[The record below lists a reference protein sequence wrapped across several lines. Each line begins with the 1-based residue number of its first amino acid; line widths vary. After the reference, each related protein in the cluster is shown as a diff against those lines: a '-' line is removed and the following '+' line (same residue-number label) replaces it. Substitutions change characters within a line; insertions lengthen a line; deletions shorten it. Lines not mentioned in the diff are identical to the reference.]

1 MALKSL
7 LKRLVVPNNIIKNM
21 TKEEIQKLLYSTETS
36 RIERT
41 VSTGDM
47 DKFQE
52 AICAFSNDMSNSRQ
66 NGYLIIGAHDNGTL
80 SGLKVDDNLFKKISG
95 IRSDGN
101 ILPIPM
107 MTCER
112 YELEGGDLLIV
123 EVQPSFSTPVRYR
136 GRTFIRIGP
145 RRDIATIDEERI
157 LSEKRMSNMA
167 TFDAS
172 PCYAATIHDIHLDII
187 KNEYI
192 PKAVSAD
199 ELEKDT
205 RNIEQQMASLGLY
218 DIEHNS
224 PTNACIVL
232 FGKNPKQFLYGA
244 YLQYVRFVGLD
255 KGAEIDD
262 DKPFYD
268 CLAKMMPKLESF
280 IDYGVVKTRPV
291 AVSTLREKN
300 QSNYPKDAL
309 RELILNACMHRDYQ
323 SNMPTRFY
331 QFTNR
336 IEIMNPGGLY
346 GKARPENFPDVN
358 DYRNPIIAQ
367 ALKVLGYVNMFNRG
381 VSRVK
386 SMMIENGGKE
396 PTFNV
401 DKITAFEVT
410 SYSAI
415 KYAELQDDSS
425 NTTEQ
430 FPKMFTKLFTKLI
443 PSYFQEE
450 EKETIGHILNILQEP
465 TSASE
470 MAKILKLPPRN
481 LKNRYISKMLQAGII
496 TMTIPDKPNSR
507 NQKYKLVEDHR

>member
-1 MALKSL
+1 
-7 LKRLVVPNNIIKNM
+7 M
-21 TKEEIQKLLYSTETS
+21 TKEEIYKLLHSTETS
-36 RIERT
+36 RVERT
-41 VSTGDM
+41 ISTGDM

-66 NGYLIIGAHDNGTL
+66 NGYLIIGAKDNGEL

-112 YELEGGDLLIV
+112 YELEGGDILVV

-172 PCYAATIHDIHLDII
+172 PCYAATIDDVYIDII

-192 PKAVSAD
+192 PKAVSAE
-199 ELEKDT
+199 ELQNDT
-205 RNIEQQMASLGLY
+205 RSIEQQMGALGLY
-218 DIEHNS
+218 DMTHNC

-232 FGKNPKQFLYGA
+232 FGKNPKRFLFGA
-244 YLQYVRFVGLD
+244 YLQYVRFNGLD
-255 KGAEIDD
+255 KGAEIDNE
-262 DKPFYD
+262 KPFYD
-268 CLAKMMPKLESF
+268 CLAKMMPQLEAF
-280 IDYGVVKTRPV
+280 IDFGVMKTRPI

-300 QSNYPKDAL
+300 QSNYPADAL
-309 RELILNACMHRDYQ
+309 RELVLNACMHRDYQ

-331 QFTNR
+331 QFADR

-346 GKARPENFPDVN
+346 GKARPENFPEVN

-367 ALKVLGYVNMFNRG
+367 ALKVMGYVNMFNRG

-386 SMMIENGGKE
+386 SMMIDNGGKE
-396 PTFNV
+396 PIFNV
-401 DKITAFEVT
+401 DKITAFEVI

-415 KYAELQDDSS
+415 KQTDLQDSIEDFPKSFPEILDKLCPSRDQVGVQVYNQEELLKLLNALKTEQSAQALAELLSTSS
-425 NTTEQ
+425 RTVKRKYLS
-430 FPKMFTKLFTKLI
+430 PLL
-443 PSYFQEE
+443 
-450 EKETIGHILNILQEP
+450 
-465 TSASE
+465 A
-470 MAKILKLPPRN
+470 
-481 LKNRYISKMLQAGII
+481 AGII
-496 TMTIPDKPNSR
+496 ALTIPDKPQSSK
-507 NQKYKLVEDHR
+507 QKYKLILDNE

>member
-1 MALKSL
+1 
-7 LKRLVVPNNIIKNM
+7 M
-21 TKEEIQKLLYSTETS
+21 TKEEIYKLLHSTETS
-36 RIERT
+36 RVERT
-41 VSTGDM
+41 ISTGDM

-66 NGYLIIGAHDNGTL
+66 NGYLIIGAKDNGEL

-112 YELEGGDLLIV
+112 YEMETGDILVV

-157 LSEKRMSNMA
+157 LTEKRISNMA

-172 PCYAATIHDIHLDII
+172 PCYAATLNEVYVDII

-192 PKAVSAD
+192 PKAVNTE
-199 ELEKDT
+199 ELENDT
-205 RNIEQQMASLGLY
+205 RSIEQQMAALGLY
-218 DIEHNS
+218 DITHS
-224 PTNACIVL
+224 CPTNACIVL

-244 YLQYVRFVGLD
+244 YLQYVHFNGLD
-255 KGAEIDD
+255 KGSKIDN

-268 CLAKMMPKLESF
+268 CLAKMMPQLEAF
-280 IDYGVVKTRPV
+280 IDFGIVKTRPV

-300 QSNYPKDAL
+300 QSNYPADAL

-323 SNMPTRFY
+323 ANMPIRFY
-331 QFTNR
+331 QFADR

-346 GKARPENFPDVN
+346 GKARPENFPEVN

-367 ALKVLGYVNMFNRG
+367 ALKIMGYVNMFNRG
-381 VSRVK
+381 VNRVK
-386 SMMIENGGKE
+386 NMMVENGGKE
-396 PTFNV
+396 PIFNV
-401 DKITAFEVT
+401 DKITAFEVI
-410 SYSAI
+410 SCSAI
-415 KYAELQDDSS
+415 EYADIQES
-425 NTTEQ
+425 NGA
-430 FPKMFTKLFTKLI
+430 FPKLFPKSFPKSLAKLM
-443 PSYFQEE
+443 PSYFNKD
-450 EKETIGHILNILQEP
+450 EKEAIELLLNSLNEP
-465 TSASE
+465 KSAKELASI
-470 MAKILKLPPRN
+470 MTCSTRTLKDKYLD
-481 LKNRYISKMLQAGII
+481 KMLQAGVIS
-496 TMTIPDKPNSR
+496 MTIPDKPTSR
-507 NQKYKLVEDHR
+507 KQQYKLIAED

>member
-1 MALKSL
+1 
-7 LKRLVVPNNIIKNM
+7 M
-21 TKEEIQKLLYSTETS
+21 TKEEINKLLYSTETS

-41 VSTGDM
+41 ISTSDM

-66 NGYLIIGAHDNGTL
+66 NGYLIIGAKDNGEL

-112 YELEGGDLLIV
+112 YELEGGDILVV

-172 PCYAATIHDIHLDII
+172 PCYAATIDDVYVDII

-192 PKAVSAD
+192 PKAVSAE
-199 ELEKDT
+199 ELENDT
-205 RNIEQQMASLGLY
+205 RSIEQQMAALGLY
-218 DIEHNS
+218 DVMHNC
-224 PTNACIVL
+224 PTNACMVL
-232 FGKNPKQFLYGA
+232 FGKKPKQFLFGA
-244 YLQYVRFVGLD
+244 YLQFVHFNGLD
-255 KGAEIDD
+255 KSSEIDN

-280 IDYGVVKTRPV
+280 IDFGVVKTRPI
-291 AVSTLREKN
+291 AISTLREEN
-300 QSNYPKDAL
+300 QSNYPADAL

-331 QFTNR
+331 QFADR

-346 GKARPENFPDVN
+346 GKARPDNFPEVN

-367 ALKVLGYVNMFNRG
+367 ALKVMGYVNMFNRG

-386 SMMIENGGKE
+386 NMMIENGSEE
-396 PTFNV
+396 PVFNV
-401 DKITAFEVT
+401 DKITAFEVI

-415 KYAELQDDSS
+415 KHADLHDVADD
-425 NTTEQ
+425 
-430 FPKMFTKLFTKLI
+430 FPKIFPKIFPKLIDKLI
-443 PSYFQEE
+443 PTYIQEKDRDIVVAILSALVE
-450 EKETIGHILNILQEP
+450 PKSAKDLASIASCSVRTIKDKYLD
-465 TSASE
+465 
-470 MAKILKLPPRN
+470 
-481 LKNRYISKMLQAGII
+481 KMLESEVI
-496 TMTIPDKPNSR
+496 TMTIPDKPTSR
-507 NQKYKLVEDHR
+507 NQKYKIHIDRVNKN

>member
-1 MALKSL
+1 
-7 LKRLVVPNNIIKNM
+7 M
-21 TKEEIQKLLYSTETS
+21 TKEEINKLLKSTETS

-41 VSTGDM
+41 ISTSDM

-66 NGYLIIGAHDNGTL
+66 NGYLIIGAKDNGEL
-80 SGLKVDDNLFKKISG
+80 SGLKVDDNLFKKISS

-157 LSEKRMSNMA
+157 LSEKRISNMA

-172 PCYAATIHDIHLDII
+172 PCYSSTMDDVYLDII

-192 PKAVSAD
+192 PKAVSPD
-199 ELEKDT
+199 VLEKDT
-205 RNIEQQMASLGLY
+205 RSIEQQMSSLGLY
-218 DIEHNS
+218 DMVHS
-224 PTNACIVL
+224 CPTNACIVL
-232 FGKNPKQFLYGA
+232 FGKNPRQFLYGA
-244 YLQYVRFVGLD
+244 YLQYVSFNGLD
-255 KGAEIDD
+255 KGTEIDNE
-262 DKPFYD
+262 KPFYD
-268 CLAKMMPKLESF
+268 CLAKMMPKLEEF
-280 IDYGVVKTRPV
+280 INLGIMKTRPIS
-291 AVSTLREKN
+291 VSTLREKN
-300 QSNYPKDAL
+300 QYNYPADAL

-331 QFTNR
+331 QFVDR

-346 GKARPENFPDVN
+346 GKARPENFPEIN

-367 ALKVLGYVNMFNRG
+367 ALKVMGYVNMFNRG

-386 SMMIENGGKE
+386 SMMLENGNKE
-396 PTFNV
+396 PIFNI
-401 DKITAFEVT
+401 DKITAFEVISFT
-410 SYSAI
+410 AI
-415 KYAELQDDSS
+415 KHVDLLVSTDD
-425 NTTEQ
+425 
-430 FPKMFTKLFTKLI
+430 FPKSFPKLIDKLI
-443 PSYFQEE
+443 PVYFQEE
-450 EKETIGHILNILQEP
+450 DKEMIEVILSSLIEPKSVKDIAKLTSYSTRTIKDKYLN
-465 TSASE
+465 
-470 MAKILKLPPRN
+470 
-481 LKNRYISKMLQAGII
+481 KMLQAEVVI
-496 TMTIPDKPNSR
+496 MTIPDKPTSSK
-507 NQKYKLVEDHR
+507 QKYKLKTE

>member
-1 MALKSL
+1 
-7 LKRLVVPNNIIKNM
+7 M
-21 TKEEIQKLLYSTETS
+21 TKEEIYELLKSTETS

-41 VSTGDM
+41 VSTSDM

-66 NGYLIIGAHDNGTL
+66 NGYLIIGAKDNGDL

-157 LSEKRMSNMA
+157 LTEKRISNMA

-172 PCYAATIHDIHLDII
+172 PCYGATINDIYIDII
-187 KNEYI
+187 RNEYI
-192 PKAVSAD
+192 PKAVNAN
-199 ELEKDT
+199 ELENDT
-205 RNIEQQMASLGLY
+205 RSLEQQMAALGLY
-218 DIEHNS
+218 DIANNC

-232 FGKNPKQFLYGA
+232 FGKNPRQFLYGN
-244 YLQYVRFVGLD
+244 YLQYVRFIGLD
-255 KGAEIDD
+255 KGSEIGDE
-262 DKPFYD
+262 KVFSA
-268 CLAKMMPKLESF
+268 CLAKLMPQLETF

-291 AVSTLREKN
+291 AVSSLKETN
-300 QSNYPKDAL
+300 ISNYPVEAL

-323 SNMPTRFY
+323 SNMPIRFY
-331 QFTNR
+331 QFADR

-367 ALKVLGYVNMFNRG
+367 ALKVMGYVNMFNRG
-381 VSRVK
+381 ISRVK
-386 SMMIENGGKE
+386 NLMIENGGKE
-396 PTFNV
+396 PIFNIN
-401 DKITAFEVT
+401 KITAFEVI
-410 SYSAI
+410 SFSAI
-415 KYAELQDDSS
+415 NNLGLHNKNKDFSDLLSV
-425 NTTEQ
+425 
-430 FPKMFTKLFTKLI
+430 LI
-443 PSYFQEE
+443 PDYFNEDE
-450 EKETIGHILNILQEP
+450 LDMIVRILKNLKQP
-465 TSASE
+465 VSASVL
-470 MAKILKLPPRN
+470 AKEFGYESRTFKV
-481 LKNRYISKMLQAGII
+481 KYINKMVQAGIV
-496 TMTIPDKPNSR
+496 TMTIKDKPTSSKQQYR
-507 NQKYKLVEDHR
+507 LLSE